1 LGGLAKHFKANEV
14 YQGRRCFE
22 MQICSEAELEQK
34 NICIQPLSCWPDF
47 SIVSKVKDKN
57 IVSMNKK
64 VTQFHSFGE

>member
-34 NICIQPLSCWPDF
+34 KFAYS
-47 SIVSKVKDKN
+47 
-57 IVSMNKK
+57 
-64 VTQFHSFGE
+64 HSHVGQISALLAK